1 MNMNDIF
8 SQIAKAIHDARHIA
22 IACHIRPDGDAIG
35 SIVGMALSLQLA
47 GKKVTVIS
55 EDGVPANLAFLPGSE
70 IVQTSKAE
78 PLDVDVAIA
87 LDNATKER
95 LGERTNIAFS
105 VAPLLINIDHHGTN
119 SHYGNLNYI
128 DTQSPATGQII
139 YEFLSQHGFAL
150 NDAVRQNLFVAI
162 STDTGSFQ
170 YRCTT
175 ASTHRIVAE
184 MMDSGLDTAEL
195 AKMIYQTHPFRHTL
209 LLRVLLNEMKFTAD
223 RRIASWVL
231 TLATQHEIGVEAG
244 DTEGL
249 IDALRTIEGVT
260 AAVMFEETPDGKI
273 RVSVRSKDQR
283 LNVSKICA
291 EFGGGG
297 HAMAAGAR
305 LHGPVADAESLFL
318 ESLKN
323 EIKRIG

>member
-1 MNMNDIF
+1 MNDTF
-8 SQIAKAIHDARHIA
+8 SQIARAIHDARHIA

-35 SIVGMALSLQLA
+35 SIVGLALSLQLA

-55 EDGVPANLAFLPGSE
+55 EDGVPANLSFLPGSE
-70 IVQTSKAE
+70 MVQTSKPE
-78 PLDVDVAIA
+78 PLDIDVAIA

-105 VAPLLINIDHHGTN
+105 AAPMLINIDHHSTN
-119 SHYGNLNYI
+119 PRYGILNYI
-128 DTQSPATGQII
+128 DTSSPATGQIV
-139 YEFLSQHGFAL
+139 YEFLSQQGFKF
-150 NDAVRQNLFVAI
+150 NDAVRQNIFVAI

-170 YRCTT
+170 YSSTT
-175 ASTHRIVAE
+175 AQTHRIVAE
-184 MMDSGLDTAEL
+184 MMDAGLDTAEL
-195 AKMIYQTHPFRHTL
+195 AQKVYQTHPFRRTQ

-223 RRIASWVL
+223 RRIASWAL
-231 TLATQHEIGVEAG
+231 TQATQQEIGVEPG

-249 IDALRTIEGVT
+249 IDSLRTIEGVV
-260 AAVMFEETPDGKI
+260 AAVMFEETPDRKI
-273 RVSVRSKDQR
+273 RVSARSKDQR

-305 LHGPVADAESLFL
+305 LPGPVAEAESRFL

-323 EIKRIG
+323 EIERIG

>member
-1 MNMNDIF
+1 MNDTF
-8 SQIAKAIHDARHIA
+8 SKIAEAIQGARHIA
-22 IACHIRPDGDAIG
+22 IACHVRPDGDAIG
-35 SIVGMALSLQLA
+35 SIVGTALSLQLS
-47 GKKVTVIS
+47 GKKVTVLS
-55 EDGVPANLAFLPGSE
+55 EDGVPANLTFLPSSN
-70 IVQTSKAE
+70 IVQTSIAE
-78 PLDVDVAIA
+78 PLDIDVAIA

-95 LGERTNIAFS
+95 LGERTNIALS
-105 VAPLLINIDHHGTN
+105 AAPLLINIDHHVTN
-119 SHYGNLNYI
+119 PSYGNLNYI
-128 DTQSPATGQII
+128 DTLSPATGQII
-139 YEFLSQHGFAL
+139 YEFLTHQGFEL

-170 YRCTT
+170 YSCTT
-175 ASTHRIVAE
+175 STTHRIVAE

-195 AKMIYQTHPFRHTL
+195 AKKIYQTHPFRRTE

-223 RRIASWVL
+223 RSIASWAL
-231 TLATQHEIGVEAG
+231 TLATQNKIGVEAG

-260 AAVMFEETPDGKI
+260 AAVIFEETADGKI
-273 RVSVRSKDQR
+273 RVSARSKDHR

-297 HAMAAGAR
+297 HAMAAGAK
-305 LHGPVADAESLFL
+305 LCGPVADAESRFL

-323 EIKRIG
+323 ELKRIG

>member
-1 MNMNDIF
+1 MNDPF
-8 SQIAKAIHDARHIA
+8 SQIARAIHDARHIA

-35 SIVGMALSLQLA
+35 SIVGMALSLQLS

-55 EDGVPANLAFLPGSE
+55 EDGVPGNLAFLPGSE
-70 IVQTSKAE
+70 MVQTSKAE
-78 PLDVDVAIA
+78 PLDIDVAIA

-105 VAPLLINIDHHGTN
+105 AAPLLINIDHHGTN
-119 SHYGNLNYI
+119 PRYGNLNYI
-128 DTQSPATGQII
+128 DTVSPATGQIV
-139 YEFLSQHGFAL
+139 YEFLSQHGFPL

-170 YRCTT
+170 YSCTT
-175 ASTHRIVAE
+175 AQTHRIVAE
-184 MMDSGLDTAEL
+184 MMDAGLDTAEL
-195 AKMIYQTHPFRHTL
+195 AKKVYQTHPFRRTQ

-223 RRIASWVL
+223 RRLASWSL
-231 TLATQHEIGVEAG
+231 TLATQQEIGVEPG

-249 IDALRTIEGVT
+249 IDAMRTIEGVV
-260 AAVMFEETPDGKI
+260 AAVMFEEGPDRKI
-273 RVSVRSKDQR
+273 RVSARSKDQR

-305 LHGPVADAESLFL
+305 LPGPMAEAESRFL

-323 EIKRIG
+323 EIERIG